1 MKLFIQFNVVLSI
14 LLFSVSPVYSEGID
28 QLIGGEA
35 RKPLATPSE
44 VCFRQSNLIGD
55 LENMTL
61 QHYLMVMPE
70 DVGKPGRVFVGAR
83 LRSQP
88 GVTWLTNGGDL
99 WVDDRGND
107 AIPYPL
113 NYGGSTLQAIIPITV
128 FHKPINL
135 AGFVEE
141 GEIWIGYGLW
151 PESGPDN
158 YDELARAGRLAEIM
172 AWRQRTAYEEMLV
185 SGRYKKVW
193 TVGEHTEANEICTIV
208 TELIERKD
216 FTVGLPVCPDLG
228 CLGEDLPVLD

>member
-1 MKLFIQFNVVLSI
+1 M
-14 LLFSVSPVYSEGID
+14 
-28 QLIGGEA
+28 GGET
-35 RKPLATPSE
+35 RVPLATPSE

-55 LENMTL
+55 LDNMTL

-70 DVGKPGRVFVGAR
+70 DVNKQGRVFVGAR

-99 WVDDRGND
+99 WVDDRGNE

-113 NYGGSTLQAIIPITV
+113 SYSDFTLQAIIPVTV
-128 FHKPINL
+128 FHKPVNL

-151 PESGPDN
+151 PDSGPDN

-185 SGRYKKVW
+185 SARYKKIW
-193 TVGEHTEANEICTIV
+193 TAGEYPDGNEICTIV
-208 TELIERKD
+208 TELIERKP
-216 FTVGLPVCPDLG
+216 FMLHQPVCPSSG
-228 CLGEDLPVLD
+228 CMGEDLPALD